1 MTTLMFWTLFICILN
16 GWSQLFD
23 VTHPF
28 SNSPFYIHSFP
39 VECWP
44 PLPCFLPPAPY
55 PHHRLQC
62 HLQRWWFTEPPVW
75 PHQSNS
81 ILGQMPDHPTPIYHS
96 GCTPR
101 HSNKCLAQ
109 TSPTSSPLLT
119 YSKSEVDL
127 LQNHSLGTL
136 LYAASSLHFPT
147 QAFTGCL
154 TSHLHLVVP
163 QCYNDISLGIVALSS
178 LIGQQR

>member
-55 PHHRLQC
+55 PHHRLR
-62 HLQRWWFTEPPVW
+62 HLQRWWFTKPPVW

-81 ILGQMPDHPTPIYHS
+81 ILGQMPDHPITLHPSI
-96 GCTPR
+96 T
-101 HSNKCLAQ
+101 LAVHLD
-109 TSPTSSPLLT
+109 TLINVLLKHHLPLHHFWLTQSQKWT
-119 YSKSEVDL
+119 YSKT
-127 LQNHSLGTL
+127 TL
-136 LYAASSLHFPT
+136 LVRCYM
-147 QAFTGCL
+147 
-154 TSHLHLVVP
+154 LHLLCTS
-163 QCYNDISLGIVALSS
+163 QHKLSQDVWP
-178 LIGQQR
+178 LTFI